1 MIFTWSSTAIA
12 TIPDSPSLPNAS
24 KAAFPFFQPGT
35 ARETAIQTSIDA
47 EHEAIFA
54 AYQNGE
60 TEKAVQ
66 MMKTHLNDSHA
77 LLLKYSGPAA
87 AYCASSGTH
96 FISFI
101 SPSESIRIRSQT
113 FCYQRQIMGNK
124 SMAICSSLLNLFQKI
139 HDFLLHQ
146 ETSSALVA
154 SSQINSAGCR
164 SSALAIQTLWHSP
177 PLICD
182 GYLAR

>member
-12 TIPDSPSLPNAS
+12 TIPDSPSSAKRLKSGISIFSNQYS
-24 KAAFPFFQPGT
+24 Q
-35 ARETAIQTSIDA
+35 ETAIQTSIDA

-60 TEKAVQ
+60 QKKAVQ

-77 LLLKYSGPAA
+77 LLLVKYSGPAA

-96 FISFI
+96 FIFFI
-101 SPSESIRIRSQT
+101 SPSKSIRIRSQT
-113 FCYQRQIMGNK
+113 FCYQRQIMGK
-124 SMAICSSLLNLFQKI
+124 KKHGHMLFLLNLFRRSTI
-139 HDFLLHQ
+139 SFCT

-154 SSQINSAGCR
+154 SSQIQRAGCR
-164 SSALAIQTLWHSP
+164 SSALAIQT
-177 PLICD
+177 PLAF
-182 GYLAR
+182 LR